1 MIVGRL
7 VSSASTKSIVME
19 SPVCVAT
26 ASVARM
32 AGAIRWARAAG
43 DVPASSTPSETSET
57 TYRIRCA
64 LRVSI
69 STSTRKTAG
78 STIWAPTCVGV
89 IRKSSRGRGLEP
101 TRRRGAGRGCK
112 GHAVRRRQSNA
123 HEVQRLW
130 PSLRRGM
137 LPRGN
142 GTRPGG
148 MRPNNDTDRRH
159 QVNLALMR
167 LCFGSLAV
175 RLNRRIHGFAPQ
187 PRDWFAF
194 VGRETSLTERRARE
208 SRRQGPCRACPH
220 ANYVIAKGPPAG
232 CPRAADQLLVA
243 RASVTDQM
251 LASDGASPRV
261 RQLGRCDGPR
271 RSSSPGRRAA
281 AAS

>member
-1 MIVGRL
+1 
-7 VSSASTKSIVME
+7 
-19 SPVCVAT
+19 
-26 ASVARM
+26 
-32 AGAIRWARAAG
+32 
-43 DVPASSTPSETSET
+43 
-57 TYRIRCA
+57 
-64 LRVSI
+64 
-69 STSTRKTAG
+69 
-78 STIWAPTCVGV
+78 
-89 IRKSSRGRGLEP
+89 
-101 TRRRGAGRGCK
+101 
-112 GHAVRRRQSNA
+112 
-123 HEVQRLW
+123 
-130 PSLRRGM
+130 
-137 LPRGN
+137 
-142 GTRPGG
+142 

-175 RLNRRIHGFAPQ
+175 RLNRRIHGFASQ

-208 SRRQGPCRACPH
+208 GRQQGPCRACPH

-281 AAS
+281 AASWGRPQPPRARIALESAHRLTAIHAGKRHGRASRGGHARDGPRRRSRGRRRVRAEHAARIIARLRTSYSAARGCHTPPRRGRAGRTGRLSASTTGSVRDV